1 MFLFFYSESRKKGDQ
16 DQDHRCHD
24 HKKDLTQGGNA
35 LFSLVSSPAVL
46 FSVVLLLSSSA
57 TSVEASD
64 PELSAS
70 WLSSAAAV
78 GSGTGVSVA
87 CATLAVPIR

>member
-1 MFLFFYSESRKKGDQ
+1 MIIRRILRRAGMLF
-16 DQDHRCHD
+16 
-24 HKKDLTQGGNA
+24 
-35 LFSLVSSPAVL
+35 FSLVSSPAVL

-57 TSVEASD
+57 DSVEASAS
-64 PELSAS
+64 ELSAS